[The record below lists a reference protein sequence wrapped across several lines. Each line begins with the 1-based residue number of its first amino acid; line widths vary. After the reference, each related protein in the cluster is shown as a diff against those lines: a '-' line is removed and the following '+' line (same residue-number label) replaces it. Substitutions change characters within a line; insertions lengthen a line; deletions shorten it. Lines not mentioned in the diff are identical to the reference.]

1 MLSKTCNQNV
11 YRLDI
16 ANRDYSCHLLQC
28 NACPCTCHVNG
39 CKVTFKSRCE
49 MVLNCSR
56 RDCKQTRVHTL
67 DITGEL
73 CTEQNFNAI
82 DCAQNCYA
90 VKSEDNCFWCTKC
103 LRGFCSSS
111 NSYRSNFISSA
122 PSTASQGL
130 ATPISTV
137 QRKDNYHTWCE

>member
-1 MLSKTCNQNV
+1 MLSKTCNHNV
-11 YRLDI
+11 YRLDN
-16 ANRDYSCHLLQC
+16 ANKDYSCHLLRC
-28 NACPCTCHVNG
+28 NAYSCTCHGNE
-39 CKVTFKSRCE
+39 CKEMFTSRCE

-56 RDCKQTRVHTL
+56 RDCKKTRVHTL
-67 DITGEL
+67 SFTGEQ
-73 CTEQNFNAI
+73 CREQNFNAI

-90 VKSEDNCFWCTKC
+90 VKSEDNCCWCTKC

-111 NSYRSNFISSA
+111 TSYRSNFISSA

-137 QRKDNYHTWCE
+137 QRKDNSHSWCE